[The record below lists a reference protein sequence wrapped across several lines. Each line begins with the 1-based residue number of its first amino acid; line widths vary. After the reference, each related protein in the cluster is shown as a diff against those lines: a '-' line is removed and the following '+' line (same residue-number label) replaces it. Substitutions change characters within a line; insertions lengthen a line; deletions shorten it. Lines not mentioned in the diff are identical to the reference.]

1 MDNIIK
7 QVKQIVKEKMLEEF
21 SGHDYWHVMRV
32 YHNALHILEKEKM
45 HANINA
51 AVVELAALLHDI
63 GDYKITGSEEAQIEI
78 PRQILLELKADQET
92 ITQVISIIDQ
102 ISFHKGMKKL
112 NSIEAQI
119 VQDADRID
127 AIGAIGIARAFA
139 YGGAKEREIWNP
151 EDKPKINMSK
161 EEYMNNKGSSIN
173 HFYEKLLLLKDRMNT
188 ETGKKIA
195 QDRHEFM
202 EGFLEQFF
210 EEWKGN
216 R

>member
-7 QVKQIVKEKMLEEF
+7 QVKEIVKEKMLEEF

-32 YHNALHILEKEKM
+32 YNNALHILEEEMTLKK
-45 HANINA
+45 INST
-51 AVVELAALLHDI
+51 VVELAALLHDI